1 MQTVAMACFLTH
13 WFANPKRNEKM
24 LTAAELPGI
33 LEIKTYGTKK
43 G

>member
-1 MQTVAMACFLTH
+1 MKTVVMVCFLTH
-13 WFANPKRNEKM
+13 WFANPKRNVKM

-33 LEIKTYGTKK
+33 LLIKTYGTEK